1 MAFPADPLD
10 ARVELDV
17 GGWTDIT
24 SDVLTGHGPVVI
36 SRGRMSEGSEAA
48 PTQVSL
54 SIRNSDGRYSPRNPT
69 GPHYGVI
76 GRNTPLRVRVGPPL
90 QAASFR
96 GLTPGAG
103 NLSTPDHASL
113 RIVGDL
119 DVRFDCL
126 ADWLTGASMDLGGR
140 YNTSGDN
147 RSWTAL
153 VGSDGRL
160 TITWSP
166 DGTFGARRA
175 LKASVA
181 VSPPPHGRLA
191 VRITLDVDN
200 GAGGVT
206 ARFYQ
211 AASLA
216 GPWTQVGGDVVDAG
230 TSSVL
235 AGTAALELGH
245 VPGIMAGPLA
255 GDLVAAQ
262 VRDGIDGPVVAAPDL
277 NTVPDLTVDTF
288 TDSAGRV
295 WTAGSTVDLV
305 DRSARAVVE
314 VSSWPPR
321 WDLSGTDVWVPVQGA
336 GVLRRLTQGAASLR
350 SPVYRTFITYNPAAY
365 LPLEDGTD
373 ATRPA
378 SAADGITHGTSQ
390 DVAFGVNVGAAFG
403 GTAAA
408 ARMNTTTASI
418 STPVRAGTD
427 ANGHWSVG
435 FYMRLVAPLTSTDH
449 LVMRVRVAGGSVARY
464 ELSVTDGTYWWRA
477 YDAAGV
483 LVGDRNVLHGTG
495 ASPGGWVAH
504 ALDVQSDP
512 AGTRWAGVWHGVGD
526 TNFWATVAGGETLA
540 GPIGAVTSVEL
551 LGSDHTIGGEFAH
564 LIVTP
569 IELPFVR
576 DTFRIVST
584 GYTGERAGERIRR
597 LTAEAGVALEVVGDT
612 SLTELCGP
620 QRAAPLVDLLEAAAR
635 VDGGLLAESR
645 SLLGLSYRTRRSL
658 YNQTALPISY
668 AAGHISAPFE
678 PVDDDRAVVN
688 DVTVTRPGGSSA
700 RAPATSGSLST
711 AAPPLGVGTYATSIL
726 LDVHDDGQLPDQ
738 AGWRLHLGTVD
749 EARYPHTHLDLAAP
763 GYDSDLAAAV
773 AAVDAGDVLALS
785 DLPPWL
791 PPGPTSVMVQGS
803 TEVLDTYQ
811 WDITVTATPASP
823 WDVAVADGPQ
833 RVAADGSTIAA
844 VSESA
849 LSLTLT
855 STAANRPWTTDPTDF
870 PMDLRVG
877 GERVTATGITG
888 TGLTQT
894 VTLSARSVNGV
905 SRAWPDGT
913 EVQVWDP
920 AVVPL

>member
-10 ARVELDV
+10 VRVELDV

-24 SDVLTGHGPVVI
+24 SDVLTSHGPVVI
-36 SRGRMSEGSEAA
+36 SRGRTSEGSEAT
-48 PTQVSL
+48 PTQVSM
-54 SIRNSDGRYSPRNPT
+54 SIRNTDGRYSPRNPT
-69 GPHYGVI
+69 GPYYGVI
-76 GRNTPLRVRVGPPL
+76 GRNTPLRVRVGPAA
-90 QAASFR
+90 QAASFL
-96 GLTPGAG
+96 GLTPGE

-119 DVRFDCL
+119 DVRFDCR
-126 ADWLTGASMDLGGR
+126 ADWFLGASMDLGGR

-147 RSWTAL
+147 RSWAAL
-153 VGSDGRL
+153 VSSDGRL

-175 LKASVA
+175 LSASVA
-181 VSPPPHGRLA
+181 VSPPSHGRLA

-211 AASLA
+211 GQGLA
-216 GPWTQVGGDVVDAG
+216 GPWTQLGGDVVDAG
-230 TSSVL
+230 ASSIL

-245 VPGIMAGPLA
+245 VPGIVTGPLA
-255 GDLVAAQ
+255 GDLFAAQ
-262 VRDGIDGPVVAAPDL
+262 VRDGIDGLVVAAPDL

-288 TDSAGRV
+288 TDTAGRL
-295 WTAGSTVDLV
+295 WTAGPTVDLV
-305 DRSARAVVE
+305 DRSARAFAE

-336 GVLRRLTQGAASLR
+336 GVLRRLTQGAAALR
-350 SPVYRTFITYNPAAY
+350 SPVYRTFISYTPAAY
-365 LPLEDGTD
+365 LPLEDGAD

-390 DVAFGVNVGAAFG
+390 DIDFGVDAGAGFG

-408 ARMNTTTASI
+408 ARMTTTTASI

-435 FYMRLVAPLTSTDH
+435 MYMRLAQPSGGDQ

-477 YDAAGV
+477 YDAADQV
-483 LVGDRNVLHGTG
+483 VGDRNVLYGTG
-495 ASPGGWVAH
+495 ADPTGWVAH

-526 TNFWATVAGGETLA
+526 TNFWATVPGGETLP
-540 GPIGAVTSVEL
+540 GLIGAVTSVEL
-551 LGSDHTIGGEFAH
+551 HGSAHTVDGLFAH

-576 DTFRIVST
+576 DSFRRVST
-584 GYTGERAGERIRR
+584 GYDGERAGERIRR

-620 QRAAPLVDLLEAAAR
+620 QRAAPLVELLEAAAR
-635 VDGGLLAESR
+635 VDGGILAESR

-668 AAGHISAPFE
+668 AGQISEPFE
-678 PVDDDRAVVN
+678 PVDDDRGLVN

-700 RAPATSGSLST
+700 RATATSGPLST
-711 AAPPLGVGTYATSIL
+711 AAPPHGVGTYDRSIQ

-763 GYDSDLAAAV
+763 GYDSDLTAAV

-785 DLPPWL
+785 DLPSWL
-791 PPGPTSVMVQGS
+791 PPGPTAVMVQGT

-811 WDITVTATPASP
+811 WDITVNATPASP
-823 WDVAVADGPQ
+823 WDVAVVDGPQ
-833 RVAADGSTIAA
+833 RVGADGSTIAA
-844 VSESA
+844 VDASVMT
-849 LSLTLT
+849 LTMT
-855 STAANRPWTTDPTDF
+855 STAANRPWTTDPADF
-870 PMDLRVG
+870 PMDLQLGG

-894 VTLSARSVNGV
+894 VALSARAVNGV

-913 EVQVWDP
+913 EVQVWAP